1 MAAKIVW
8 TFGSVVW
15 TIGPVFSAHSRNDQ
29 RMTTNTAPR
38 ILPPRRS
45 ERAGWAGVLI
55 LMATSFTLVL
65 AEFLPPSLLTQMA
78 ASLDI
83 TEGQAGQTV
92 TATAFMGFLVAPV
105 VGMMFPRLDRRTLL
119 TGVALT
125 AAVSNILVAIAPN
138 LVLLLVA
145 RLILG
150 AAISGFWAMS
160 LAIVSQLVAPE
171 RLGRG
176 LMLVNGGTTVAT
188 VGGVPLGVYLGS
200 VFDWRVVFVGVAV
213 VSVLVAILLR
223 TVLPAIAPATTTG
236 FRELADTLKVPG
248 LSLGLIGHVLTVLGH
263 FAAFTYIRLAFEQV
277 PGIGAGGIAGLLAAF
292 GIGGLAGNVVVGLLV
307 DKHLNLMRLVV
318 PALIGFGIATVALFP
333 GQFWA
338 VGVGATAWGIGFGA
352 WLLVVST
359 WIGRLAQDRMESV
372 GGLIVTGFQIAITL
386 GAGLGG
392 VVADN
397 AGVQVTLIAAAI
409 AALVGGTL
417 FRMARTTTAGSLKA
431 SPDVYGRK

>member
-1 MAAKIVW
+1 
-8 TFGSVVW
+8 
-15 TIGPVFSAHSRNDQ
+15 
-29 RMTTNTAPR
+29 MTTNIAPE
-38 ILPPRRS
+38 ILSPRRS

-125 AAVSNILVAIAPN
+125 AAVSNILVAISPN

-200 VFDWRVVFVGVAV
+200 VFDWRAVFVGVAV

-223 TVLPAIAPATTTG
+223 TVLPAIAPATTMR

-248 LSLGLIGHVLTVLGH
+248 LSLGLTGHVLTVLGH

-318 PALIGFGIATVALFP
+318 PALIGFGIATVAFFP

-338 VGVGATAWGIGFGA
+338 VGVGATAWGVGFGA

-397 AGVQVTLIAAAI
+397 AGVQMTLIAAAL
-409 AALVGGTL
+409 ASLVGGTL
-417 FRMARTTTAGSLKA
+417 FRMARTTTAGSSNA
-431 SPDVYGRK
+431 STDLDGRK

>member
-1 MAAKIVW
+1 
-8 TFGSVVW
+8 
-15 TIGPVFSAHSRNDQ
+15 
-29 RMTTNTAPR
+29 MTTNTAPE
-38 ILPPRRS
+38 ILSPRRS
-45 ERAGWAGVLI
+45 ERTGWAGVLI

-200 VFDWRVVFVGVAV
+200 VFDWRVVFVGVAA
-213 VSVLVAILLR
+213 VSVLVAVSLR
-223 TVLPAIAPATTTG
+223 AVLPAIDPAATTG

-307 DKHLNLMRLVV
+307 DKRLNLMRLVV

-333 GQFWA
+333 GHFWA

-397 AGVQVTLIAAAI
+397 AGVQMTLIAAAI

-417 FRMARTTTAGSLKA
+417 FRMARTTTAGSSKA
-431 SPDVYGRK
+431 QPDLYGRK

>member
-1 MAAKIVW
+1 
-8 TFGSVVW
+8 
-15 TIGPVFSAHSRNDQ
+15 
-29 RMTTNTAPR
+29 
-38 ILPPRRS
+38 
-45 ERAGWAGVLI
+45 
-55 LMATSFTLVL
+55 MATSFTLVL

-125 AAVSNILVAIAPN
+125 AALSNILVAIAPN

-292 GIGGLAGNVVVGLLV
+292 GIGGLVGNVVVGLLV
-307 DKHLNLMRLVV
+307 DKHLNLMRVVV
-318 PALIGFGIATVALFP
+318 PALIGFGIAIVALFP
-333 GQFWA
+333 GHFWA
-338 VGVGATAWGIGFGA
+338 VGVGATGWGIGFGA

-397 AGVQVTLIAAAI
+397 AGVQVTLFAAAI

-417 FRMARTTTAGSLKA
+417 FRMARTTTVGSSKA
-431 SPDVYGRK
+431 

>member
-1 MAAKIVW
+1 
-8 TFGSVVW
+8 
-15 TIGPVFSAHSRNDQ
+15 
-29 RMTTNTAPR
+29 
-38 ILPPRRS
+38 
-45 ERAGWAGVLI
+45 
-55 LMATSFTLVL
+55 MATSFTLVV
-65 AEFLPPSLLTQMA
+65 AEFLPPSLLTQIA
-78 ASLDI
+78 ASLNL

-105 VGMMFPRLDRRTLL
+105 VGMMFPRLDRRALL
-119 TGVALT
+119 TWVALI
-125 AAVSNILVAIAPN
+125 AAVSNIMVAISPN
-138 LVLLLVA
+138 LVLLLIA

-160 LAIVSQLVAPE
+160 LAMVSRLVAPE

-188 VGGVPLGVYLGS
+188 VAGVPLGVYLGS
-200 VFDWRVVFVGVAV
+200 VFDWRVVFVGVAA
-213 VSVLVAILLR
+213 VSVLVAVLLR
-223 TVLPAIAPATTTG
+223 AVLPAIPPATTTG

-248 LSLGLIGHVLTVLGH
+248 LSLGLVGHVLTVLGH

-307 DKHLNLMRLVV
+307 DKHLNLMRVVV
-318 PALIGFGIATVALFP
+318 PAFIGFGIATVALFP
-333 GQFWA
+333 GHFWA
-338 VGVGATAWGIGFGA
+338 VTVGSTAWGIGFGA

-359 WIGRLAQDRMESV
+359 WIGRLAHDRMESV

-392 VVADN
+392 VIADN

-409 AALVGGTL
+409 AALVGGSI
-417 FRMARTTTAGSLKA
+417 FRMARTVAVA
-431 SPDVYGRK
+431 V

>member
-1 MAAKIVW
+1 
-8 TFGSVVW
+8 
-15 TIGPVFSAHSRNDQ
+15 
-29 RMTTNTAPR
+29 MTTNTAPE
-38 ILPPRRS
+38 ILSPRRS
-45 ERAGWAGVLI
+45 ERSGWAGVLI

-160 LAIVSQLVAPE
+160 LAIVSQLVVPE

-223 TVLPAIAPATTTG
+223 TVLPAIAPATATG
-236 FRELADTLKVPG
+236 FRELADTLEVPG

-277 PGIGAGGIAGLLAAF
+277 PSIGAGGIAGLLAAF
-292 GIGGLAGNVVVGLLV
+292 GIGGLAGNVVIGLLV
-307 DKHLNLMRLVV
+307 DKHLNLMRVVV
-318 PALIGFGIATVALFP
+318 PALISVGIATVALLP

-338 VGVGATAWGIGFGA
+338 VGVGATAWGVGFGA

-386 GAGLGG
+386 GAGVGG

-397 AGVQVTLIAAAI
+397 AGVQVTLIAAAL
-409 AALVGGTL
+409 ASLGGGTL
-417 FRMARTTTAGSLKA
+417 FRMARTPSAGSSKA
-431 SPDVYGRK
+431 

>member
-1 MAAKIVW
+1 
-8 TFGSVVW
+8 
-15 TIGPVFSAHSRNDQ
+15 
-29 RMTTNTAPR
+29 MTSTNIAPET
-38 ILPPRRS
+38 LPRRRS
-45 ERAGWAGVLI
+45 DRTGWAGVLI
-55 LMATSFTLVL
+55 LMATSFTLVV
-65 AEFLPPSLLTQMA
+65 AEFLPPSLLTQIA
-78 ASLDI
+78 ASLNL

-105 VGMMFPRLDRRTLL
+105 VGMMFPRLDRRALL
-119 TGVALT
+119 TWVALI
-125 AAVSNILVAIAPN
+125 AAVSNIMVAISPN
-138 LVLLLVA
+138 LVLLLIA

-160 LAIVSQLVAPE
+160 LAMVSRLVAPE

-188 VGGVPLGVYLGS
+188 VAGVPLGVYLGS
-200 VFDWRVVFVGVAV
+200 VFDWRVVFVGVAA
-213 VSVLVAILLR
+213 VSVLVAVLLR
-223 TVLPAIAPATTTG
+223 AVLPAIPPATTTG

-248 LSLGLIGHVLTVLGH
+248 LSLGLVGHVLTVLGH

-307 DKHLNLMRLVV
+307 DKHLNLMRVVV
-318 PALIGFGIATVALFP
+318 PAFIGFGIATVALFP
-333 GQFWA
+333 GHFWA
-338 VGVGATAWGIGFGA
+338 VTVGSTAWGIGFGA

-359 WIGRLAQDRMESV
+359 WIGRLAHDRMESV

-392 VVADN
+392 VIADN

-409 AALVGGTL
+409 AALVGGSI
-417 FRMARTTTAGSLKA
+417 FRMARTVAVA
-431 SPDVYGRK
+431 V

>member
-1 MAAKIVW
+1 M
-8 TFGSVVW
+8 
-15 TIGPVFSAHSRNDQ
+15 
-29 RMTTNTAPR
+29 
-38 ILPPRRS
+38 
-45 ERAGWAGVLI
+45 LI

-125 AAVSNILVAIAPN
+125 AAVSNILVAVAPN

-213 VSVLVAILLR
+213 VSVLVAISLR
-223 TVLPAIAPATTTG
+223 AVLPAIAPATTSG

-248 LSLGLIGHVLTVLGH
+248 LSLGLVGHVLTVLGH

-307 DKHLNLMRLVV
+307 DKNLNLMRLVV

-333 GQFWA
+333 GHFWA

-397 AGVQVTLIAAAI
+397 AGVQATLIAAAL
-409 AALVGGTL
+409 ASLVGGTL
-417 FRMARTTTAGSLKA
+417 FRMARTTAAA
-431 SPDVYGRK
+431 SAEA

>member
-1 MAAKIVW
+1 MVAIIVW
-8 TFGSVVW
+8 TFGFVVW
-15 TIGPVFSAHSRNDQ
+15 TIGPVFLTHSRNDQ
-29 RMTTNTAPR
+29 RMTTNTAPE

-45 ERAGWAGVLI
+45 ERTGWAGVLI
-55 LMATSFTLVL
+55 LMATSLTLVL

-125 AAVSNILVAIAPN
+125 AAVSNILVAISPN

-200 VFDWRVVFVGVAV
+200 VFDWRAVFVGVAV

-248 LSLGLIGHVLTVLGH
+248 LSLGLTGHVLTVLGH

-397 AGVQVTLIAAAI
+397 AGVQMTLIAAAL
-409 AALVGGTL
+409 ASLVGGTL
-417 FRMARTTTAGSLKA
+417 FRMARTTTAGSSNA
-431 SPDVYGRK
+431 STDLDGRK

>member
-1 MAAKIVW
+1 
-8 TFGSVVW
+8 
-15 TIGPVFSAHSRNDQ
+15 
-29 RMTTNTAPR
+29 
-38 ILPPRRS
+38 
-45 ERAGWAGVLI
+45 
-55 LMATSFTLVL
+55 VL

-125 AAVSNILVAIAPN
+125 AAVSNILVAISPN

-200 VFDWRVVFVGVAV
+200 VFDWRAVFVGVAV

-248 LSLGLIGHVLTVLGH
+248 LSLGLTGHVLTVLGH

-318 PALIGFGIATVALFP
+318 PALIGFGIATVAFFP

-338 VGVGATAWGIGFGA
+338 VGVGATAWGVGFGA

-397 AGVQVTLIAAAI
+397 AGVQMTLIAAAL
-409 AALVGGTL
+409 ASLVGGTL
-417 FRMARTTTAGSLKA
+417 FRMARTTTAGSSNA
-431 SPDVYGRK
+431 STDLDGRK

>member
-1 MAAKIVW
+1 
-8 TFGSVVW
+8 
-15 TIGPVFSAHSRNDQ
+15 
-29 RMTTNTAPR
+29 
-38 ILPPRRS
+38 
-45 ERAGWAGVLI
+45 
-55 LMATSFTLVL
+55 MATSFTLVL

-125 AAVSNILVAIAPN
+125 AAVSNILVAISPN

-200 VFDWRVVFVGVAV
+200 VFDWRAVFVGVAV

-236 FRELADTLKVPG
+236 FRELADTLEVPG
-248 LSLGLIGHVLTVLGH
+248 MSLGLTGHVLTVLGH

-392 VVADN
+392 VVSDN
-397 AGVQVTLIAAAI
+397 AGVQMTLIAAAL
-409 AALVGGTL
+409 ASLVGGTL
-417 FRMARTTTAGSLKA
+417 FRMARTTPAGSSNA
-431 SPDVYGRK
+431 STDLDGRK

>member
-1 MAAKIVW
+1 
-8 TFGSVVW
+8 
-15 TIGPVFSAHSRNDQ
+15 
-29 RMTTNTAPR
+29 
-38 ILPPRRS
+38 
-45 ERAGWAGVLI
+45 
-55 LMATSFTLVL
+55 MATSFTLVL

-125 AAVSNILVAIAPN
+125 AAVSNILVAISPN

-200 VFDWRVVFVGVAV
+200 VFDWRAVFVGVAV

-248 LSLGLIGHVLTVLGH
+248 LSLGLTGHVLTVLGH

-318 PALIGFGIATVALFP
+318 PALIGFGIATVAFFP

-338 VGVGATAWGIGFGA
+338 VGVGATAWGVGFGA

-397 AGVQVTLIAAAI
+397 AGVQMTLIAAAL
-409 AALVGGTL
+409 ASLVGGTL
-417 FRMARTTTAGSLKA
+417 FRMARTTTAGSSNA
-431 SPDVYGRK
+431 STDLDGRK

>member
-1 MAAKIVW
+1 
-8 TFGSVVW
+8 
-15 TIGPVFSAHSRNDQ
+15 
-29 RMTTNTAPR
+29 MTTNIAPE
-38 ILPPRRS
+38 ILSPRRS

-125 AAVSNILVAIAPN
+125 AAVSNILVAISPN

-200 VFDWRVVFVGVAV
+200 VFDWRAVFVGVAV

-248 LSLGLIGHVLTVLGH
+248 LSLGLTGHVLTVLGH

-318 PALIGFGIATVALFP
+318 PALIGFGIATVAFFP

-338 VGVGATAWGIGFGA
+338 VGVGATAWGVGFGA

-397 AGVQVTLIAAAI
+397 AGVQMTLIAAAL
-409 AALVGGTL
+409 ASLVGGTL
-417 FRMARTTTAGSLKA
+417 FRMARTTTAGSSNA
-431 SPDVYGRK
+431 STDLDGRK

>member
-1 MAAKIVW
+1 
-8 TFGSVVW
+8 
-15 TIGPVFSAHSRNDQ
+15 
-29 RMTTNTAPR
+29 
-38 ILPPRRS
+38 
-45 ERAGWAGVLI
+45 
-55 LMATSFTLVL
+55 MATSFTLVL

-125 AAVSNILVAIAPN
+125 AAVSNILVAVAPN

-213 VSVLVAILLR
+213 VSVLVAISLR
-223 TVLPAIAPATTTG
+223 AVLPAIAPATTTG

-248 LSLGLIGHVLTVLGH
+248 LSLGLVGHVLTVLGH

-307 DKHLNLMRLVV
+307 DKNLNLMRLVV

-333 GQFWA
+333 GHFWA

-397 AGVQVTLIAAAI
+397 AGVQATLIAAAL
-409 AALVGGTL
+409 ASLVGGTL
-417 FRMARTTTAGSLKA
+417 FRMARTTTAA
-431 SPDVYGRK
+431 SAEA

>member
-1 MAAKIVW
+1 M
-8 TFGSVVW
+8 
-15 TIGPVFSAHSRNDQ
+15 
-29 RMTTNTAPR
+29 
-38 ILPPRRS
+38 
-45 ERAGWAGVLI
+45 LI

-431 SPDVYGRK
+431 SPDLYGRK

>member
-1 MAAKIVW
+1 
-8 TFGSVVW
+8 
-15 TIGPVFSAHSRNDQ
+15 
-29 RMTTNTAPR
+29 
-38 ILPPRRS
+38 
-45 ERAGWAGVLI
+45 VLI

-119 TGVALT
+119 AGVALT

-160 LAIVSQLVAPE
+160 LAIVSQLVAPA

-213 VSVLVAILLR
+213 VSVLVAISLR
-223 TVLPAIAPATTTG
+223 AMLPAIAPATTTG

-248 LSLGLIGHVLTVLGH
+248 LSLGLIGHVFTVLGH

-292 GIGGLAGNVVVGLLV
+292 GIGGLTGNVVVGLLV
-307 DKHLNLMRLVV
+307 DKHLNLMRMVV
-318 PALIGFGIATVALFP
+318 PALIGFGIVTVALFP
-333 GQFWA
+333 GHFWA

-359 WIGRLAQDRMESV
+359 WIGRLARDRMESV

-417 FRMARTTTAGSLKA
+417 FRMARTTTAGISKA
-431 SPDVYGRK
+431 

>member
-1 MAAKIVW
+1 M
-8 TFGSVVW
+8 
-15 TIGPVFSAHSRNDQ
+15 
-29 RMTTNTAPR
+29 
-38 ILPPRRS
+38 
-45 ERAGWAGVLI
+45 LI

-92 TATAFMGFLVAPV
+92 TATAFMGLLVAPV

-119 TGVALT
+119 AGVALT

-160 LAIVSQLVAPE
+160 LAIVSQLVAPA

-213 VSVLVAILLR
+213 VSVLVAISLR
-223 TVLPAIAPATTTG
+223 AMLPAIAPATTTG

-248 LSLGLIGHVLTVLGH
+248 LSLGLIGHVFTVLGH

-292 GIGGLAGNVVVGLLV
+292 GIGGLTGNVVVGLLV
-307 DKHLNLMRLVV
+307 DKHLNLMRMVV
-318 PALIGFGIATVALFP
+318 PALIGFGIVTVALFP
-333 GQFWA
+333 GHLWA

-359 WIGRLAQDRMESV
+359 WIGRLARDRMESV

-397 AGVQVTLIAAAI
+397 AGVRVTLIAAAI

-417 FRMARTTTAGSLKA
+417 FRMARTTTAGISKA
-431 SPDVYGRK
+431 

>member
-1 MAAKIVW
+1 
-8 TFGSVVW
+8 
-15 TIGPVFSAHSRNDQ
+15 
-29 RMTTNTAPR
+29 
-38 ILPPRRS
+38 
-45 ERAGWAGVLI
+45 
-55 LMATSFTLVL
+55 MATSFTLVL

-92 TATAFMGFLVAPV
+92 TATAFMGLLVAPV

-119 TGVALT
+119 AGVALT

-160 LAIVSQLVAPE
+160 LAIVSQLVAPA

-213 VSVLVAILLR
+213 VSVLVAISLR
-223 TVLPAIAPATTTG
+223 AMLPAIAPATTTG

-248 LSLGLIGHVLTVLGH
+248 LSLGLIGHVFTVLGH

-292 GIGGLAGNVVVGLLV
+292 GIGGLTGNVVVGLLV
-307 DKHLNLMRLVV
+307 DKHLNLMRMVV
-318 PALIGFGIATVALFP
+318 PALIGFGIVTVALFP
-333 GQFWA
+333 GHLWA

-359 WIGRLAQDRMESV
+359 WIGRLARDRMESV

-397 AGVQVTLIAAAI
+397 AGVRVTLIAAAI

-417 FRMARTTTAGSLKA
+417 FRMARTTTAGISKA
-431 SPDVYGRK
+431 

>member
-1 MAAKIVW
+1 
-8 TFGSVVW
+8 
-15 TIGPVFSAHSRNDQ
+15 
-29 RMTTNTAPR
+29 
-38 ILPPRRS
+38 
-45 ERAGWAGVLI
+45 
-55 LMATSFTLVL
+55 MATSFTLVL

-188 VGGVPLGVYLGS
+188 VGGVP
-200 VFDWRVVFVGVAV
+200 W
-213 VSVLVAILLR
+213 VSTL
-223 TVLPAIAPATTTG
+223 APC
-236 FRELADTLKVPG
+236 
-248 LSLGLIGHVLTVLGH
+248 LIG
-263 FAAFTYIRLAFEQV
+263 
-277 PGIGAGGIAGLLAAF
+277 
-292 GIGGLAGNVVVGLLV
+292 
-307 DKHLNLMRLVV
+307 
-318 PALIGFGIATVALFP
+318 
-333 GQFWA
+333 
-338 VGVGATAWGIGFGA
+338 AWC
-352 WLLVVST
+352 L
-359 WIGRLAQDRMESV
+359 SV
-372 GGLIVTGFQIAITL
+372 
-386 GAGLGG
+386 
-392 VVADN
+392 
-397 AGVQVTLIAAAI
+397 
-409 AALVGGTL
+409 
-417 FRMARTTTAGSLKA
+417 
-431 SPDVYGRK
+431 

>member
-1 MAAKIVW
+1 
-8 TFGSVVW
+8 
-15 TIGPVFSAHSRNDQ
+15 
-29 RMTTNTAPR
+29 
-38 ILPPRRS
+38 
-45 ERAGWAGVLI
+45 
-55 LMATSFTLVL
+55 MATSFTLVL

-431 SPDVYGRK
+431 SPDLYGRK

>member
-1 MAAKIVW
+1 
-8 TFGSVVW
+8 
-15 TIGPVFSAHSRNDQ
+15 
-29 RMTTNTAPR
+29 
-38 ILPPRRS
+38 
-45 ERAGWAGVLI
+45 
-55 LMATSFTLVL
+55 
-65 AEFLPPSLLTQMA
+65 
-78 ASLDI
+78 
-83 TEGQAGQTV
+83 
-92 TATAFMGFLVAPV
+92 
-105 VGMMFPRLDRRTLL
+105 
-119 TGVALT
+119 
-125 AAVSNILVAIAPN
+125 
-138 LVLLLVA
+138 
-145 RLILG
+145 
-150 AAISGFWAMS
+150 
-160 LAIVSQLVAPE
+160 
-171 RLGRG
+171 
-176 LMLVNGGTTVAT
+176 MLVNGGTTVAT

-213 VSVLVAILLR
+213 VSVLVAISLR
-223 TVLPAIAPATTTG
+223 AVLPAIAPATTSG

-248 LSLGLIGHVLTVLGH
+248 LSLGLVGHVLTVLGH

-307 DKHLNLMRLVV
+307 DKNLNLMRLVV

-333 GQFWA
+333 GHFWA

-397 AGVQVTLIAAAI
+397 AGVQATLIAAAL
-409 AALVGGTL
+409 ASLVGGTL
-417 FRMARTTTAGSLKA
+417 FRMARTTAAA
-431 SPDVYGRK
+431 SAEA

>member
-1 MAAKIVW
+1 
-8 TFGSVVW
+8 
-15 TIGPVFSAHSRNDQ
+15 
-29 RMTTNTAPR
+29 MTTNIAPE
-38 ILPPRRS
+38 ILSPRRS

-125 AAVSNILVAIAPN
+125 AAVSNILVAISPN

-200 VFDWRVVFVGVAV
+200 VFDWRAVFVGVAV

-248 LSLGLIGHVLTVLGH
+248 LSLGLTGHVLTVLGH

-318 PALIGFGIATVALFP
+318 PALIGFGIATVAFFP

-338 VGVGATAWGIGFGA
+338 VGVGATAWDVGFGA

-397 AGVQVTLIAAAI
+397 AGVQMTLIAAAL
-409 AALVGGTL
+409 ASLVGGTL
-417 FRMARTTTAGSLKA
+417 FRMARTTTAGSSNA
-431 SPDVYGRK
+431 STDLDGRK

>member
-1 MAAKIVW
+1 
-8 TFGSVVW
+8 
-15 TIGPVFSAHSRNDQ
+15 
-29 RMTTNTAPR
+29 MTTNTAPE

-45 ERAGWAGVLI
+45 ERTGWAGVLI

-125 AAVSNILVAIAPN
+125 AAVSNILVAISPN

-200 VFDWRVVFVGVAV
+200 VFDWRAVFVGVAV

-236 FRELADTLKVPG
+236 FRELADTLEVPG
-248 LSLGLIGHVLTVLGH
+248 MSLGLTGHVLTVLGH

-392 VVADN
+392 VVSDN
-397 AGVQVTLIAAAI
+397 AGVQMTLIAAAL
-409 AALVGGTL
+409 ASLVGGTL
-417 FRMARTTTAGSLKA
+417 FRMARTTPAGSSNA
-431 SPDVYGRK
+431 STDLDGRK